1 MKKGFKKFLGAMAVL
16 SIFGG
21 SVGIG
26 ASAAS
31 ALYSSGFGRDLAE
44 SAEIGIN
51 DLRSGNV
58 APVASMTPEEV
69 KLMDDWAEFTFIL
82 CEMAGTD
89 PSQWGNFLV
98 KLEKLYE
105 SINKSVDI
113 FLSMKRDPD
122 LILREHY
129 SKKES
134 WKRAVSLQR
143 SLFSGSF
150 YFFHSRTVHKLFQW
164 LEDRGVIF

>member
-1 MKKGFKKFLGAMAVL
+1 MIVL

-26 ASAAS
+26 ASAF
-31 ALYSSGFGRDLAE
+31 YSSGFGRDLAE
-44 SAEIGIN
+44 SARIGLN
-51 DLRSGNV
+51 DLRFNNV

-69 KLMDDWAEFTFIL
+69 KLMNDWAEFTFIL

-134 WKRAVSLQR
+134 WKRAVSLNR
-143 SLFSGSF
+143 KLFNGTF
-150 YFFHSRTVHKLFQW
+150 YFFQSGTVHELLQW
-164 LEDRGVIF
+164 LKNHGISI

>member
-69 KLMDDWAEFTFIL
+69 KIMDDLAECIFTVWD
-82 CEMAGTD
+82 MAHDD
-89 PSQWGNFLV
+89 PSLCADV
-98 KLEKLYE
+98 PVLY
-105 SINKSVDI
+105 
-113 FLSMKRDPD
+113 
-122 LILREHY
+122 
-129 SKKES
+129 
-134 WKRAVSLQR
+134 SL
-143 SLFSGSF
+143 
-150 YFFHSRTVHKLFQW
+150 
-164 LEDRGVIF
+164 